1 MTNKEMYSRAP
12 HIWPKWL
19 DEAEREQ
26 LLQAAKS
33 GVEAER
39 DTLII
44 AAMLYLGL
52 SAVEASKVR
61 FCTACGDAI
70 EDRKRGAF
78 LHIPNEYRKI
88 VAETIGKKEN
98 IWLKDRLTECTQK
111 DAENAVKQVFQRAGL
126 EVEYCFMRLK
136 RTAAHLHYINEW
148 TWSGDIERWFY
159 EIGFIK
165 DYNKSLYYMDVLD
178 LSEFSLFPNW
188 IGQE

>member
-12 HIWPKWL
+12 GEWPRWL
-19 DEAEREQ
+19 DETEQER
-26 LLQAAKS
+26 LLKAARS
-33 GVEAER
+33 GENAER

-52 SAVEASKVR
+52 SAVEASKIR

-88 VAETIGKKEN
+88 IAETVGKKEN
-98 IWLKDRLTECTQK
+98 IWVKDRLTECTEK
-111 DAENAVKQVFQRAGL
+111 DAENAVKQAFQRAGI

-136 RTAAHLHYINEW
+136 RTSAHLHYSNEW

-165 DYNKSLYYMDVLD
+165 DSEKSLYYIDVIDMGNFALVGKG
-178 LSEFSLFPNW
+178 E
-188 IGQE
+188 